1 MDRFTR
7 FRLLRALWARARAL
21 LAWLHGPQQQYLRLR
36 AQRWQQV
43 QVAERHLL
51 DGIVRSTEDPDARVR
66 PPAAAQPT
74 ANAQAWQAQRDAQ
87 RQWGQIQH
95 QWYEAQQ
102 RQGRQ
107 QRGR

>member
-7 FRLLRALWARARAL
+7 FRMLRALWARARAL
-21 LAWLHGPQQQYLRLR
+21 LAWLHGPQQQHLRLR

-43 QVAERHLL
+43 QVAERQLM
-51 DGIVRSTEDPDARVR
+51 DGIVRSTEDPDTRVR
-66 PPAAAQPT
+66 PPAAAQPST
-74 ANAQAWQAQRDAQ
+74 SAQAWQAQREAQ
-87 RQWGQIQH
+87 R

-102 RQGRQ
+102 RHGRQ